1 MIKHLEELVTAA
13 AARGRKRL
21 AVAYGQDTHTIEAVY
36 NAWKDG
42 LVEATLFGDK
52 ATIEQACRELQIDI
66 NIFRIIDEPSD
77 VACVNLAVQA
87 VVNGRADVLMKGLV

>member
-36 NAWKDG
+36 NAWTDG
-42 LVEATLFGDK
+42 LFEATPFCAQ
-52 ATIEQACRELQIDI
+52 ATI
-66 NIFRIIDEPSD
+66 
-77 VACVNLAVQA
+77 
-87 VVNGRADVLMKGLV
+87 